1 MQRKVEGLENLNSIL
16 TLPIGSTFGI
26 FTDTTIASFKVAGY
40 LDRVAKSSE
49 DPHKIATV
57 IIPTYPLV
65 GGSHLNTSLDLVY
78 QDPETGLIRVLY
90 ESELKGVLR
99 GIPWELN
106 RAALLPSYLYQAG
119 AAPCFHAC
127 FVFMDLPVGSVVTHP
142 PVQNGTETFF
152 ISMIELNNAKL

>member
-1 MQRKVEGLENLNSIL
+1 MQRKVEGLENLNKIL
-16 TLPIGSTFGI
+16 TLPIGSKFGM
-26 FTDTTIASFKVAGY
+26 FTDTAIGSFKVAGY
-40 LDRVAKSSE
+40 LDRVAKSYENPS
-49 DPHKIATV
+49 KIATV

-65 GGSHLNTSLDLVY
+65 GRGHLDSRRDLAY

-119 AAPCFHAC
+119 AAPCFDAC
-127 FVFMDLPVGSVVTHP
+127 FVFMDLPAGSVVTHP

-152 ISMIELNNAKL
+152 VSMNELNNAKL